1 MFRFIK
7 KIFLTVLSCVNPLSI
22 MNDQECKVKPEIIND
37 NSDELVFILLVLKQ
51 VNEVVVVTIS
61 MIHFQKCVL
70 LML

>member
-37 NSDELVFILLVLKQ
+37 NSDELVFYPFSIKA
-51 VNEVVVVTIS
+51 S
-61 MIHFQKCVL
+61 K
-70 LML
+70 

>member
-51 VNEVVVVTIS
+51 VNEVVIVTIS
-61 MIHFQKCVL
+61 MIHFQKCVF